1 MKKFTT
7 FIFCAF
13 IGVIF
18 FSSPSKAQG
27 GSAYGKHLMDSL
39 KITDPDEVAICNL
52 YDDAVTEY
60 FTLMKAYMA
69 NGSKPTTAQS
79 NELNKKFQLRQK
91 EIQPQ
96 IESFRKRVGGNYTV
110 AMNFAQFCSIE
121 AMRIYGGMG
130 IKSPYQN
137 GGYPSY
143 PMPKPANH

>member
-1 MKKFTT
+1 MKTLTT
-7 FIFCAF
+7 FIICSL
-13 IGVIF
+13 ICVIF
-18 FSSPSKAQG
+18 FSAPCKAQG

-60 FTLMKAYMA
+60 FTLLKAYMA
-69 NGSKPTTAQS
+69 NGSKPTNAQS

-96 IESFRKRVGGNYTV
+96 IESFKKRVAGNYMV

-121 AMRIYGGMG
+121 VMRVYGGMG
-130 IKSPYQN
+130 MSPYQK
-137 GGYPSY
+137 GAYPGY
-143 PMPKPANH
+143 PMPTPASH